1 MTYENTDRVRKTARR
16 EAWSDPNNPFGK
28 VSSQEKKPLDDE
40 ETGRRPRATT
50 HQSDSVAFSNS
61 KRREPSHSLPQKAS
75 TLPVSP
81 KPPGGPSTFAPFPEH
96 DENDMRGEQSQ
107 GSGEDTSDTFS
118 HNVYNE
124 PEKIEEEEE
133 HEQQHHHINGI
144 LGNPNPPAG
153 KPTLRQRFRALGKRN
168 TFNSEKKSS
177 KTGSRTIRISED
189 HKWGKHPF
197 TVWGQIKNTIFN
209 SWINILLIA
218 VPVGIAVNYV
228 KIDPVGI
235 FVVNFI
241 AIIPLA
247 AMLSYATEE
256 IAMHTGETI
265 GGLLNASFG

>member
-1 MTYENTDRVRKTARR
+1 MTYKDADRVRKNARR

-28 VSSQEKKPLDDE
+28 VSSQERRQLDDE

-61 KRREPSHSLPQKAS
+61 KRREPPNSLPQKAS

-81 KPPGGPSTFAPFPEH
+81 RPPSGPSHFAPFS
-96 DENDMRGEQSQ
+96 ENDESDKHGEQSR
-107 GSGEDTSDTFS
+107 GSGEDTSDTCS
-118 HNVYNE
+118 HDVYNE
-124 PEKIEEEEE
+124 PEKVEEEEE
-133 HEQQHHHINGI
+133 PEQHNRNMNGI
-144 LGNPNPPAG
+144 LGNPNAPVG
-153 KPTLRQRFRALGKRN
+153 KPTLRQRFRALGKKN
-168 TFNSEKKSS
+168 TDNNEKKPS
-177 KTGSRTIRISED
+177 KTGSGMIHISKD
-189 HKWGKHPF
+189 HKWGQYPF
-197 TVWGQIKNTIFN
+197 TLWGQIKNTIFN

-218 VPVGIAVNYV
+218 VPVGIALNYV

-235 FVVNFI
+235 FVVNFV
-241 AIIPLA
+241 AIVPLA